1 MKITKEEFINEIINE
16 IEKSK
21 VSTNNDQIN
30 DDDISE
36 DSLIIKI
43 KEIL

>member
-36 DSLIIKI
+36 DSFVIKI
-43 KEIL
+43 NNN

>member
-21 VSTNNDQIN
+21 ASTNNEEIN
-30 DDDISE
+30 DDVISE
-36 DSLIIKI
+36 DSFVIKI

>member
-21 VSTNNDQIN
+21 VSTNNEEIN
-30 DDDISE
+30 DDVISE
-36 DSLIIKI
+36 DSFVIKI

>member
-1 MKITKEEFINEIINE
+1 MKITKEELINEIINE

-21 VSTNNDQIN
+21 VSTNNEEIN
-30 DDDISE
+30 DDVISE
-36 DSLIIKI
+36 DSFVIKI

>member
-21 VSTNNDQIN
+21 VSTNNEEIN
-30 DDDISE
+30 DDVISE
-36 DSLIIKI
+36 DSFVIKI
-43 KEIL
+43 NNN